1 MPEGPSKDTV
11 RRLRLVLWIGFAA
24 AFLFLYYRYSGG
36 WDDRFRG
43 VAASSVLLGYGLYVL
58 LGSVRGF
65 TLIPATSLLLLA
77 VPIFPPWPLFSLTLL
92 GIVISSA
99 SIYVFAESLH
109 LSHYFETKHP
119 EKVERVRSALKKNP
133 TVIVTAWSFL
143 PVVPT
148 DLICYAC
155 GAMEIPFGRF
165 MLGVLL
171 GEGAI
176 CATYVFAGHELA
188 SRGRQLLG
196 L

>member
-1 MPEGPSKDTV
+1 MPDRPSKDNIH
-11 RRLRLVLWIGFAA
+11 RLRLFLWIAFAA
-24 AFLFLYYRYSGG
+24 AFLFLYYRHSGG

-43 VAASSVLLGYGLYVL
+43 LAASSVLLGYGLYLL
-58 LGSVRGF
+58 LGAVRGF
-65 TLIPATSLLLLA
+65 TLIPATSLLLVA
-77 VPIFPPWPLFSLTLL
+77 IPIFSPVPLFGLTLL
-92 GIVISSA
+92 GILISSA
-99 SIYVFAESLH
+99 SIYAFADSLH

-119 EKVERVRSALKKNP
+119 EKVQRVRRALQKNP
-133 TVIVTAWSFL
+133 MMIVTAWSFL

-155 GAMEIPFGRF
+155 GVMEIPFGRF

-176 CATYVFAGHELA
+176 CAAYVFAGHELA
-188 SRGRQLLG
+188 LLGRQLLG